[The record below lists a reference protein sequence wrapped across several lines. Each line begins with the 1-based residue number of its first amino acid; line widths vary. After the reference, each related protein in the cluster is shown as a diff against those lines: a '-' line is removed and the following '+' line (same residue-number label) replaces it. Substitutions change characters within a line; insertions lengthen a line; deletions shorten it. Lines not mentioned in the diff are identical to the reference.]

1 MSAVFG
7 GLLKNVTRRFVKED
21 NRSILIED
29 QFQLTDSTKSITWQL
44 ITAADVQLTKD
55 GAILTQEGK
64 QLILKNISHPEVDL
78 SIISLDPP
86 PLQLDRKIDGL
97 KRLEIRVPAYL
108 FSEKE
113 GKITVQL
120 YAEK

>member
-1 MSAVFG
+1 
-7 GLLKNVTRRFVKED
+7 VKED